1 MEKIHKSKKIDLEE
15 VSLELI
21 LHGGNARAKAHEAL
35 REARNGNFDKVKEL
49 LRSSEEEIKLAH
61 GAQTRLLQSE
71 GEGAKMKA
79 DLLFVH
85 AHGHLQTAMSEK
97 ELIEELIFLYKKL
110 YRDFLH
116 FG

>member
-1 MEKIHKSKKIDLEE
+1 MEKKNKKTVDLEE

-21 LHGGNARAKAHEAL
+21 IHGGNARAKAHEAL
-35 REARNGNFDKVKEL
+35 KAARNNEFDKAKKLMTEA
-49 LRSSEEEIKLAH
+49 EQEIKTAH
-61 GAQTRLLQSE
+61 ETQTKLLQSE

-97 ELIEELIFLYKKL
+97 ELIEEMINLYKRLDKE
-110 YRDFLH
+110 FLH